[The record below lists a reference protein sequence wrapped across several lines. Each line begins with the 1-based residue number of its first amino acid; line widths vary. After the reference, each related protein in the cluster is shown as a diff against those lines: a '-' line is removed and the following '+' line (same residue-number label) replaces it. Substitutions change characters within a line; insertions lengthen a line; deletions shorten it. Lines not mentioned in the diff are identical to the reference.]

1 MEASSPCPRRSATS
15 SLVPSLPKHTDI
27 SKDQLSFLNQQFRTQ
42 EDVLNKAPHL
52 LTALHCHCSDLTSH
66 LLDFQTTL
74 NRRTVSWICRSF
86 SAKTALHNL
95 NLSLQNLSVLT
106 SQRSYTHYLHLGFRS
121 FIDFLFFLLF
131 SEIWV
136 FFFIFWVL

>member
-1 MEASSPCPRRSATS
+1 MEPSSTCPRRSATS
-15 SLVPSLPKHTDI
+15 SQVPSLPKHTDI

-42 EDVLNKAPHL
+42 EDVLDKAPHL
-52 LTALHCHCSDLTSH
+52 LTALHSRCSDLTSH

-95 NLSLQNLSVLT
+95 NLSLQNLSLLT
-106 SQRSYTHYLHLGFRS
+106 SQRSYTLYLHLGFRS
-121 FIDFLFFLLF
+121 FIIFLVFLLLF
-131 SEIWV
+131 
-136 FFFIFWVL
+136 